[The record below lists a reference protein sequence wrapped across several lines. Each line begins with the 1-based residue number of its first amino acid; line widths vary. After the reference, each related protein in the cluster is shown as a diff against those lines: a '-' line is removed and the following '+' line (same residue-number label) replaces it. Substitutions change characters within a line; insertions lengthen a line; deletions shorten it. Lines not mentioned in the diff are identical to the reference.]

1 MTDRRQT
8 LAALDI
14 PQSQGVPRTARTVAV
29 TARRQAPSFGQPP
42 NRPSAPSGRG
52 RRIALF
58 SPRLSVSALTS
69 ATLHAAILVA
79 LLLTARHALLVVPA
93 PDKET
98 QVELLMVEQKGA
110 GNTTTPP
117 TAAPSREAPP
127 ADQASASPPPPSTPG
142 KDTIAA
148 PPTPPPPDQAATDTL
163 PTPPT
168 PPDQPATAAQPAAAP
183 APPEPPTPPAQV
195 ASPARAAPPAPTPTP
210 VLTFN
215 LGGTDSESNAL
226 ATGDGIIPASPDNTH
241 RNRPPI
247 YPDDAAMRGE
257 QGAVTLL
264 IHVSPYGLP
273 AGIEVVV
280 SSGHT
285 DLDRAAAQA
294 VQSWKFLPALKDG
307 QAVPSNMPVRFV
319 FTFN

>member
-1 MTDRRQT
+1 MTGRKQT
-8 LAALDI
+8 VAALDI
-14 PQSQGVPRTARTVAV
+14 PPAQSVRRAARTETVPG
-29 TARRQAPSFGQPP
+29 RRQAASLGQGP
-42 NRPSAPSGRG
+42 NRTPSGG
-52 RRIALF
+52 GKRIARF
-58 SPRLSVSALTS
+58 SPRLSLSALAS
-69 ATLHAAILVA
+69 ATVHAAILVA

-183 APPEPPTPPAQV
+183 APPEPPTAPAQV
-195 ASPARAAPPAPTPTP
+195 ASPARASPPAPTAAAA
-210 VLTFN
+210 LTFN